1 MFYYSFPQV
10 SMETKLIDAL
20 GLFVARRVSA
30 LPVIDDDNHVVD
42 IYAKFD
48 VIVSGLFELKLQI
61 NLS

>member
-1 MFYYSFPQV
+1 
-10 SMETKLIDAL
+10 METKLIDAL

-48 VIVSGLFELKLQI
+48 VIVSSLFVLKLQI
-61 NLS
+61 ILS